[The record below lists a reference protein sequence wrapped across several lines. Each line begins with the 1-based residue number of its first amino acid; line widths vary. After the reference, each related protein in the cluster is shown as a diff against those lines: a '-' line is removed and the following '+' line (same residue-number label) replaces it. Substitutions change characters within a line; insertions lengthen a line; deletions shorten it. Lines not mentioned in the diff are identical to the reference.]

1 MKKLSI
7 QQAEILAGRFR
18 ALNELGPSEPI
29 EVKTLLRKLQISIMY
44 RPLSSTSF
52 GISCK
57 SPSNKMFMLINSNST
72 RGRQHFTIAHELYH
86 LYFDENPTPH
96 MCSGATTM
104 EEKTQICSH
113 RFCFFLEK
121 ECMRCSAQM
130 KYCSMM

>member
-29 EVKTLLRKLQISIMY
+29 EVKTLLRELQISIMY

-57 SPSNKMFMLINSNST
+57 SPSNKNVHADKQQFYQ
-72 RGRQHFTIAHELYH
+72 R
-86 LYFDENPTPH
+86 
-96 MCSGATTM
+96 TTAFYDR
-104 EEKTQICSH
+104 S
-113 RFCFFLEK
+113 
-121 ECMRCSAQM
+121 
-130 KYCSMM
+130 